1 MKKINVNR
9 RLKKDIR
16 QKRNFKKLKAINN
29 NKPRLLV
36 NKTNAHIF
44 AQLIDINNA
53 KTLAASSSV
62 QLKLPNGN
70 KENAKKV
77 GTDIAKKIIKL
88 GITEVAFDKGG
99 SKYHGRV
106 MELANAAREAGL
118 KF

>member
-9 RLKKDIR
+9 NLKKNIR
-16 QKRNFKKLKAINN
+16 QHRNFKKLKMLDNG
-29 NKPRLLV
+29 KPRLLV

-44 AQLIDINNA
+44 VQLIDLQNS
-53 KTLAASSSV
+53 KTLASSSSV

-77 GTDIAKKIIKL
+77 GTDIANKILKL
-88 GITEVAFDKGG
+88 GIKEVSFDRGG

-106 MELANAAREAGL
+106 LELANAARAAGL

>member
-9 RLKKDIR
+9 KAKKNIR
-16 QKRNFKKLKAINN
+16 QNRNFRKLKTISTNR
-29 NKPRLLV
+29 PRLLV

-44 AQLIDINNA
+44 VQLIDIQNA
-53 KTLAASSSV
+53 KTLASSSSV

-70 KENAKKV
+70 RENAKKV
-77 GTDIAKKIIKL
+77 GEDIAKKILKL
-88 GITEVAFDKGG
+88 GISEVSFDRGG

-106 MELANAAREAGL
+106 LELANAAREAGL

>member
-9 RLKKDIR
+9 NLKKNIR
-16 QKRNFKKLKAINN
+16 QHRNFKKLKVMANG
-29 NKPRLLV
+29 KPRLLV

-44 AQLIDINNA
+44 VQLIDLENG

-77 GTDIAKKIIKL
+77 GTDIAKKALKL
-88 GITEVAFDKGG
+88 GISEISFDRGG

-106 MELANAAREAGL
+106 LELANAAREAGL

>member
-9 RLKKDIR
+9 KQKKNIR
-16 QKRNFKKLKAINN
+16 QKRNFKKLKTIANGR
-29 NKPRLLV
+29 PRLLV

-44 AQLIDINNA
+44 VQLIDIENS
-53 KTLAASSSV
+53 KTLASSSSV

-77 GTDIAKKIIKL
+77 GEDIAKKIIKL
-88 GITEVAFDKGG
+88 GITEVSFDKGG

-106 MELANAAREAGL
+106 LELANAAREAGL

>member
-9 RLKKDIR
+9 NQKKSIR
-16 QKRNFKKLKAINN
+16 QERNFRKLKSISSNR
-29 NKPRLLV
+29 PRLLV

-44 AQLIDINNA
+44 VQLIDIKNA
-53 KTLAASSSV
+53 KTLASSSSV

-77 GTDIAKKIIKL
+77 GEDIAKKIIKL
-88 GITEVAFDKGG
+88 GITEVSFDRGG

-106 MELANAAREAGL
+106 LELANAAREAGL